1 MVLACVL
8 FVIGLLMLYYG
19 AEWLVKGAS
28 SLARSLGLT
37 PLVIGLT
44 VVAFGTSAPELV
56 VSIISS
62 FQEKSMIAVGNVV
75 GSNICNIALVLG
87 LASLFM
93 PIKSNE
99 SVVKRDIPIMLGI
112 SLYLMLISLNS
123 TIGRLE
129 GATLLCGIIIY
140 VCLNYYYAVKGTKQA
155 SSREKF
161 SKELAAEDVEHIP
174 SRARQIALI
183 VAGILFVVAGA
194 QVLIDSAVKIMH
206 TFGISEKFI
215 GLTVVALGT
224 SLPELLGGKKA
235 YSPAFYSTGIFIV
248 SILIGMGAGL
258 ITGCI
263 GAGGGF
269 IIAPA
274 LMSAGIKGILAVG
287 TDLFH
292 IFAKAIMGSV
302 IHRKLGNVSVPLAI
316 VFLIGAIIG
325 ATAGGVLN
333 RVLYEINPVL
343 SDAFITTVYSLMLGF
358 LGTYALIDFLKARKA
373 PGTADEGAHGGKS
386 EGADMGGLPKK
397 LQAVK
402 IPPLVKFDFDLVPG
416 GRGISWVFLVLS
428 GALVGLAAGI
438 MGVGGG
444 FLTFPIFVY
453 VLGVSSMTTVGTDI
467 FQIVFT
473 AGYASISQY
482 AIYGFIFYTL
492 AMGMLLGSLLGI
504 QVGAL
509 VTKVVPGITIRGFYA
524 MAVLAGFIN
533 RIFALPAKLNAMD
546 VIKIDPG
553 TASVLESIGV
563 WAFFI
568 VIGVFSVWVIGTFLT
583 NIPKLKGEEV

>member
-1 MVLACVL
+1 MMMGARAHAKWELDVSRTILGDKKRL
-8 FVIGLLMLYYG
+8 IILGLLTIPVILGGIAFADQIGG
-19 AEWLVKGAS
+19 A
-28 SLARSLGLT
+28 
-37 PLVIGLT
+37 
-44 VVAFGTSAPELV
+44 
-56 VSIISS
+56 
-62 FQEKSMIAVGNVV
+62 
-75 GSNICNIALVLG
+75 
-87 LASLFM
+87 
-93 PIKSNE
+93 
-99 SVVKRDIPIMLGI
+99 
-112 SLYLMLISLNS
+112 
-123 TIGRLE
+123 
-129 GATLLCGIIIY
+129 
-140 VCLNYYYAVKGTKQA
+140 
-155 SSREKF
+155 
-161 SKELAAEDVEHIP
+161 
-174 SRARQIALI
+174 
-183 VAGILFVVAGA
+183 
-194 QVLIDSAVKIMH
+194 
-206 TFGISEKFI
+206 
-215 GLTVVALGT
+215 
-224 SLPELLGGKKA
+224 LPELLGGKKA

-358 LGTYALIDFLKARKA
+358 LGIYSLIDFLKARKA
-373 PGTADEGAHGGKS
+373 PGAADEGAHGGKS
-386 EGADMGGLPKK
+386 EGADMGGLPQK

-402 IPPLVKFDFDLVPG
+402 IPPIVKFDFDLVPG

-492 AMGMLLGSLLGI
+492 ATGMLLGSLLGI
-504 QVGAL
+504 QIGAL

-524 MAVLAGFIN
+524 MAVMAGFVN
-533 RIFALPAKLNAMD
+533 RIFALPAKLGAMD

-553 TASVLESIGV
+553 TAGFLESIGV

-568 VIGVFSVWVIGTFLT
+568 VIGAFSVWVIGTFLT